1 LRIELLSEGSDFPA
15 CEESGLALERV
26 IEAAS
31 IKIDAQYSAMRI
43 PPLKKGGRG
52 DLLLP
57 FNRFT

>member
-1 LRIELLSEGSDFPA
+1 LVGSDFA
-15 CEESGLALERV
+15 AGEASALALEQV

-31 IKIDAQYSAMRI
+31 IKIDAQYSAIRI
-43 PPLKKGGRG
+43 PPLEKGGRG

>member
-1 LRIELLSEGSDFPA
+1 LRIEISSVGSDFA
-15 CEESGLALERV
+15 AGEASGLALEQV

-52 DLLLP
+52 DLLLLM
-57 FNRFT
+57 N